1 MPLIQQVMNIRETIL
16 KRIKDLRKGEE
27 EVCFGHNVKQ
37 EEKLSDFRMNVMQI
51 LLELVKIDA
60 SSIENLRKVGDD
72 LVKFRGVIS
81 AEVRGSKPFDRVG
94 LCWDQKLREY
104 FDQKYMA

>member
-1 MPLIQQVMNIRETIL
+1 MSIRETIL

-81 AEVRGSKPFDRVG
+81 AEVRGSKPFANFFFG
-94 LCWDQKLREY
+94 LKIERLFRPKKHGMTDLTTI
-104 FDQKYMA
+104 

>member
-1 MPLIQQVMNIRETIL
+1 MDIREKIL
-16 KRIKDLRKGEE
+16 ARIKDVRKGEV

-51 LLELVKIDA
+51 LLELVKTDA
-60 SSIENLRKVGDD
+60 SSIENLRKVGAD

-81 AEVRGSKPFDRVG
+81 AEVRQRKQFDRVD
-94 LCWDQKLREY
+94 LSETK
-104 FDQKYMA
+104 F

>member
-1 MPLIQQVMNIRETIL
+1 MDIREKIL
-16 KRIKDLRKGEE
+16 ARIKDVRKGEV

-51 LLELVKIDA
+51 LLELVKTDA
-60 SSIENLRKVGDD
+60 SSIENLRKVGAD

-81 AEVRGSKPFDRVG
+81 AEVRQRKQFDRV
-94 LCWDQKLREY
+94 D
-104 FDQKYMA
+104 FD

>member
-1 MPLIQQVMNIRETIL
+1 MDIREKIL
-16 KRIKDLRKGEE
+16 ARIKDVRKGEV

-51 LLELVKIDA
+51 LLELVKTDA
-60 SSIENLRKVGDD
+60 SSIENLRKVGAD

-81 AEVRGSKPFDRVG
+81 AEVRRSVQFDRVD
-94 LCWDQKLREY
+94 LSETP
-104 FDQKYMA
+104 F

>member
-1 MPLIQQVMNIRETIL
+1 MQQVMSIRETIL

-81 AEVRGSKPFDRVG
+81 AEVSKSFEG
-94 LCWDQKLREY
+94 TKNLKNISTY
-104 FDQKYMA
+104 QKYTV

>member
-1 MPLIQQVMNIRETIL
+1 MDIREKIL
-16 KRIKDLRKGEE
+16 ARIKDVRKGEV

-51 LLELVKIDA
+51 LLELVKTDA
-60 SSIENLRKVGDD
+60 SSIENLRKVGAD

-81 AEVRGSKPFDRVG
+81 AEVRQKKQFDRVD
-94 LCWDQKLREY
+94 LSETT
-104 FDQKYMA
+104 F